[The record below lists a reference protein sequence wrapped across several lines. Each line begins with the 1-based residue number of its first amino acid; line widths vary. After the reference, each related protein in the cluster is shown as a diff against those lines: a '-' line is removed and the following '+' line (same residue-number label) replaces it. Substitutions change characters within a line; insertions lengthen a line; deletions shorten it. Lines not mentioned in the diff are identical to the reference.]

1 MARENRVRVEP
12 QHKRILVID
21 DEESLRHML
30 SVLLRKQ
37 GYDVDTAENGE
48 DALTKVGSAGYEFIL
63 SDIMMPEMDGKAFL
77 REAVR
82 QGIPAT
88 IIMMSAYGTMD
99 TAIEC
104 MKLGAYDY
112 ISKPFKNDEI
122 ILVLKKAEERERLKE
137 ENTRLKAEINREY
150 TFADIISR
158 APRMQELFGLVRKL
172 CEVKTTVLVQG
183 ESGTGKELIARALHF
198 TGSRRHAPFVAVNC
212 GAIPENLLE
221 SELFGHVKGAF
232 TDAASDKAGLFE
244 QADGGTLFLDEIGE
258 MPLSLQVKLLR
269 VIQDE
274 EIKRVGGTTAKK
286 VNVRVVSA
294 TAKRLDDE
302 VAAGHFREDLF
313 FRLNVFTISMPP
325 LRERVEDIPLLVGHF
340 LARFSRQFHKE
351 VTEVSPAALQAL
363 VRYPWPGNVRELENV
378 LERGMILC
386 EEATLDLDYLP
397 ERIAAGSTGGAAS
410 NLSYDN
416 LSIKQAGEAMER
428 ELIRRALEKTGGN
441 RTHAARLLEISH
453 RALLYKLKE
462 YCLDEK

>member
-1 MARENRVRVEP
+1 MARESLVRNEES
-12 QHKRILVID
+12 HTRILVVD

-37 GYDVDTAENGE
+37 GYTVDTAANGK
-48 DALTKVGSAGYEFIL
+48 DALAKAGKVRYEFIL

-77 REAVR
+77 QEAVR
-82 QGIPAT
+82 QGIDAT
-88 IIMMSAYGTMD
+88 IIMMSAYGTVD

-112 ISKPFKNDEI
+112 VSKPFKNDEI

-137 ENTRLKAEINREY
+137 ENSRLRAEINREY

-158 APRMQELFGLVRKL
+158 APRMQEVFGLVRKL

-198 TGSRRHAPFVAVNC
+198 TGSRRHASFVAVNC

-232 TDAASDKAGLFE
+232 TDAAADKAGLFE

-258 MPLSLQVKLLR
+258 LPLPLQVKLLR

-294 TAKRLDDE
+294 TARNLEAE
-302 VAAGHFREDLF
+302 VAAGRFREDLF
-313 FRLNVFTISMPP
+313 FRLNVFSIVLPP
-325 LRERVEDIPLLVGHF
+325 LRERVEDIPLLVDHF
-340 LARFSRQFHKE
+340 VGRFAREFVKK
-351 VTEVSPAALQAL
+351 TNGCTPDALQAL
-363 VRYPWPGNVRELENV
+363 LTYQWPGNVRELENV
-378 LERGMILC
+378 IERGVILC
-386 EEATLDLDYLP
+386 DKEVLAQEHLTA
-397 ERIAAGSTGGAAS
+397 RITGSAPGVGGVLVS
-410 NLSYDN
+410 GDI
-416 LSIKQAGEAMER
+416 LSIKQAEVTLEK
-428 ELIRRALEKTGGN
+428 ELIRRALAKTCGN

-462 YCLDEK
+462 YGVA

>member
-1 MARENRVRVEP
+1 MKRENRVKSETYYS
-12 QHKRILVID
+12 RILVID

-30 SVLLRKQ
+30 SVLLRKH
-37 GYDVDTAENGE
+37 GYTVDTAENGKE
-48 DALTKVGSAGYEFIL
+48 ALAKTGKVRYDVIL

-77 REAVR
+77 QEAVR
-82 QGIPAT
+82 QGASAT

-112 ISKPFKNDEI
+112 VSKPFKNDEI

-137 ENTRLKAEINREY
+137 ENSRLKAEINREF

-158 APRMQELFGLVRKL
+158 APRMQEVFVLVRKL
-172 CEVKTTVLVQG
+172 CEVKTTVLLQG
-183 ESGTGKELIARALHF
+183 ESGTGKELIARALHY

-232 TDAASDKAGLFE
+232 TDAASDKSGLFE

-286 VNVRVVSA
+286 VDVRIVSA
-294 TAKRLDDE
+294 TAKDLEQE
-302 VAAGHFREDLF
+302 VAAGRFREDLF
-313 FRLNVFTISMPP
+313 FRINVFSILLPP
-325 LRERVEDIPLLVGHF
+325 LRERVEDIPLLVDHF
-340 LARFSRQFHKE
+340 VSRFAREFVKR
-351 VTEVSPAALQAL
+351 TDGCTADALQL
-363 VRYPWPGNVRELENV
+363 LLTYSWPGNVRELENV
-378 LERGMILC
+378 IERGVILC
-386 EEATLDLDYLP
+386 DKEVLSPENLP
-397 ERIAAGSTGGAAS
+397 TRITGSISGVGGVLVS
-410 NLSYDN
+410 GET
-416 LSIKQAGEAMER
+416 LSIKQAEVTLEK
-428 ELIRRALEKTGGN
+428 ELIRRALAKTGGN

-462 YCLDEK
+462 YGVE

>member
-1 MARENRVRVEP
+1 MGNKAHN
-12 QHKRILVID
+12 KRILVVD

-37 GYDVDTAENGE
+37 GYTVDTAENGKE
-48 DALTKVGSAGYEFIL
+48 ALAKVGKVRYEFVL

-77 REAVR
+77 QEAVR
-82 QGIPAT
+82 QGVPAT
-88 IIMMSAYGTMD
+88 TIMMSAYGTVD

-112 ISKPFKNDEI
+112 VSKPFKNDEI

-172 CEVKTTVLVQG
+172 CDVKTTVLVQG

-212 GAIPENLLE
+212 GAIPESLLE

-232 TDAASDKAGLFE
+232 TDAAADKAGLFE

-294 TAKRLDDE
+294 TARRLDEE
-302 VAAGHFREDLF
+302 VAAGRFREDLF
-313 FRLNVFTISMPP
+313 FRLNVFTISLPP
-325 LRERVEDIPLLVGHF
+325 LRERVEDIPLLIDFFIGKYAHAFGKSVGNCTAEARKA
-340 LARFSRQFHKE
+340 LAAY
-351 VTEVSPAALQAL
+351 T
-363 VRYPWPGNVRELENV
+363 WPGNVRELENV
-378 LERGMILC
+378 VERGVILC
-386 EEATLDLDYLP
+386 DHDLLGLECLP
-397 ERIAAGSTGGAAS
+397 PQIAGDNDLLGHFALAADS
-410 NLSYDN
+410 
-416 LSIKQAGEAMER
+416 LSIKQSEIVLER
-428 ELIRRALEKTGGN
+428 ELIRRALNKTNGN

-462 YCLDEK
+462 YGIE